1 MALTMKERKSVTRE
15 TRAEYK
21 RASKRDKKAI
31 LDNFIHLTDY
41 NRSYAAYVL
50 REEPKPVHKRSSG
63 THRKTKPKVYT
74 SDIIAPLCKVWAVC
88 GYCCGKCLA
97 PFMPTIVPKLEKDG
111 ELVLS
116 DLQRDKLTRISA
128 ATIDRLLIHE
138 KKSLQIKGHSYT
150 KPGSLLKHQI
160 PVRTF
165 ADWDESSPG
174 FIEIDLVAHDGGNS
188 SGDFMQ
194 TLDATDIHTCWTE
207 TMAVKN
213 KAQKWVFTAILHLQD
228 RFPFPIL
235 GIDSDNGSEF
245 INNILFRYCQK
256 HEITFT
262 RSRAGK
268 KNDNCF
274 VEQKN
279 YSIVRKTVG
288 YQRHDTPQELEL
300 LNEIYLSLRLLTN
313 FSQPVRKLIS
323 KERIGSKVK
332 KRYDEAATPFQRVLL
347 SSDIHPLKKEELQ
360 RIWDTLNLAA
370 LRRDV
375 NAMLKRLWQLSAHK
389 TNPGKEVSA
398 IHFE

>member
-21 RASKRDKKAI
+21 RASKRDKKTI
-31 LDNFIHLTDY
+31 LDNFIRLTGY
-41 NRSYAAYVL
+41 NRSYAAYIL
-50 REEPKPVHKRSSG
+50 RKEPKPAHKRSSG
-63 THRKTKPKVYT
+63 KRRVTNPKVYT

-111 ELVLS
+111 ELLLS

-128 ATIDRLLIHE
+128 ATIDRLLFHE

-165 ADWDESSPG
+165 ADWDEDSPG

-188 SGDFMQ
+188 SGIFMQ

-207 TMAVKN
+207 TIAVKN
-213 KAQKWVFTAILHLQD
+213 KAQKWVFAAIQQLQD

-245 INNILFRYCQK
+245 INDILFRCP
-256 HEITFT
+256 E
-262 RSRAGK
+262 
-268 KNDNCF
+268 
-274 VEQKN
+274 
-279 YSIVRKTVG
+279 KTT
-288 YQRHDTPQELEL
+288 YAQESVYK
-300 LNEIYLSLRLLTN
+300 I
-313 FSQPVRKLIS
+313 
-323 KERIGSKVK
+323 
-332 KRYDEAATPFQRVLL
+332 
-347 SSDIHPLKKEELQ
+347 
-360 RIWDTLNLAA
+360 
-370 LRRDV
+370 
-375 NAMLKRLWQLSAHK
+375 
-389 TNPGKEVSA
+389 
-398 IHFE
+398 

>member
-1 MALTMKERKSVTRE
+1 
-15 TRAEYK
+15 
-21 RASKRDKKAI
+21 
-31 LDNFIHLTDY
+31 
-41 NRSYAAYVL
+41 
-50 REEPKPVHKRSSG
+50 
-63 THRKTKPKVYT
+63 
-74 SDIIAPLCKVWAVC
+74 
-88 GYCCGKCLA
+88 
-97 PFMPTIVPKLEKDG
+97 MPTIVPKLEKDG
-111 ELVLS
+111 ELLLS

-128 ATIDRLLIHE
+128 ATIDRLLFHE

-165 ADWDESSPG
+165 ADWDEDSPG

-188 SGDFMQ
+188 SGIFMQ

-207 TMAVKN
+207 TIAVKN
-213 KAQKWVFTAILHLQD
+213 KAQKWVFAAIQQLQD

-245 INNILFRYCQK
+245 INDILFRYCQE

-262 RSRAGK
+262 RSRVGK

-300 LNEIYLSLRLLTN
+300 LNEIYLNLRLLTN

-323 KERIGSKVK
+323 KERIGSKIK
-332 KRYDEAATPFQRVLL
+332 KRYDKAATPFQRVLL
-347 SSDIHPLKKEELQ
+347 SSDIQSLKKEELQ
-360 RIWDTLNLAA
+360 RIWDSLNLAA

-375 NAMLKRLWQLSAHK
+375 NALLRRLWQLSAYK
-389 TNPGKEVSA
+389 SNPGKEVSA
-398 IHFE
+398 IRFE